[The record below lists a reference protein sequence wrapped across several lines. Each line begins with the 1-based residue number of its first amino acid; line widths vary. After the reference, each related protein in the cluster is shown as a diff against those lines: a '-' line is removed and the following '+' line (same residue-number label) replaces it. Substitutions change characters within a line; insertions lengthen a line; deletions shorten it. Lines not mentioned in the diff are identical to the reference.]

1 MLYYLFHARCF
12 TCRTWRRN
20 VNATKGS
27 GGQLL
32 FIKNSMLSRVKVI
45 SNHDD
50 KVIWVC
56 VQNKVSDINSVILL
70 AFTYYAPY
78 RTPYWDSELLDK
90 IREDIVEFKAKYDVV
105 EVILLGDLNAHTNT
119 QPDYIVNDSTA
130 FVPSPEYYV
139 SDLPCEIFNRDE
151 RTVNFNGRQ
160 LLDFCQITGL
170 RIVML

>member
-1 MLYYLFHARCF
+1 MSN
-12 TCRTWRRN
+12 T
-20 VNATKGS
+20 
-27 GGQLL
+27 
-32 FIKNSMLSRVKVI
+32 I
-45 SNHDD
+45 SLISH
-50 KVIWVC
+50 W
-56 VQNKVSDINSVILL
+56 
-70 AFTYYAPY
+70 YYAPY

-139 SDLPCEIFNRDE
+139 SDLPCERFNRDE